1 MLTAQLMV
9 WFCLVFWQTSL
20 KCIKQFQL
28 IETVFSEEKF
38 FEKKFL
44 KIMRNSILGQL
55 TKVIQTKR
63 FVCVLKCCCFSP
75 FDKMF
80 FWNETEVKTP
90 HSKKTSKHFLFSEI
104 LYYFEM
110 TNNVCIL
117 CKGIDCKMV
126 GGGAS
131 VQFLLWLNYKKCI
144 N

>member
-1 MLTAQLMV
+1 MV
-9 WFCLVFWQTSL
+9 LFGFLADKFKMHKTVSTNWNCIFWRKVFW
-20 KCIKQFQL
+20 KK
-28 IETVFSEEKF
+28 VFKNNEKF
-38 FEKKFL
+38 NFRSTDKSHSNQEICLCPKMLLLFSFWQNVLL
-44 KIMRNSILGQL
+44 KWDRSQN
-55 TKVIQTKR
+55 TA
-63 FVCVLKCCCFSP
+63 F
-75 FDKMF
+75 
-80 FWNETEVKTP
+80 
-90 HSKKTSKHFLFSEI
+90 KKTSKHFLFSEI